1 MNMNKLWNFIKLK
14 KKILY
19 VLLVIVFLLLFFKYA
34 NVPNI
39 PNVNLFEKS
48 TSGFSNN
55 EGISLFST
63 ASGSGVR
70 TSGGMTSGGSFS
82 DSNSIDR
89 KVIKTA
95 SIEIEVKDFLT
106 ELDNII
112 ALTNDY
118 NGFVTS
124 SSVRVENNAKIG
136 DLIIRVPADKFYVIL
151 SDIETKGEVKSKKVS
166 GQDVTEEYIDLQ
178 ARLDNAKVT
187 EQRLLEILKKAE
199 TVDDILKIE
208 GELNGVRERIEQL
221 SGRITYLE
229 NSVDL
234 ATININIHEPMP
246 TIKRSSWFT
255 DSLKQALE
263 SLVNSFSR
271 IIVLFGVLI
280 PYIVLLTI
288 GYGIYKIIKR
298 RY

>member
-1 MNMNKLWNFIKLK
+1 M
-14 KKILY
+14 
-19 VLLVIVFLLLFFKYA
+19 
-34 NVPNI
+34 
-39 PNVNLFEKS
+39 
-48 TSGFSNN
+48 
-55 EGISLFST
+55 
-63 ASGSGVR
+63 ASGE
-70 TSGGMTSGGSFS
+70 SFLN
-82 DSNSIDR
+82 SNQIDR

-95 SIEIEVKDFLT
+95 SIEIEVKNFLT
-106 ELDNII
+106 ELDDII
-112 ALTNDY
+112 VLTNNY
-118 NGFVTS
+118 GGFVTG

-208 GELNGVRERIEQL
+208 EKLNGVRERIEQMM
-221 SGRITYLE
+221 GRITYLE

-246 TIKRSSWFT
+246 TIKRSSWFI

-263 SLVNSFSR
+263 SLVNSISV
-271 IIVLFGVLI
+271 IIIFFGILI
-280 PYIVLLTI
+280 PYIILLVI
-288 GYGIYKIIKR
+288 GYGIYKIIKK